1 LDYLVLLH
9 DRVLVALDLAF
20 KGGYKVRKNRQ
31 GKSSDIKIIVVD
43 DEKGILDSLSVIIKR
58 LGYQY
63 TGVNNPLEAIERVRE
78 EEFDLM
84 ILDFLMQPIL
94 GDKVVEEIRKFNKDI
109 YILLLTG
116 YKDAA
121 PPLKAIKS
129 LDIQGYCEK
138 ADNFDQLILLIESA
152 VKSIYQKRTIR
163 NFRDGLNK
171 ILLTVPDIYRLKSI
185 EELLE
190 EILRHI
196 MAFVNCKDA
205 FIIIDNLIGDDKNES
220 LFKGMG
226 IYDVS
231 PDKFIDMLEPA
242 FLEEMGRTRTLKQ
255 IAYVEKG
262 IILPLMSDTIQT
274 LGVIYL
280 ETTHIPVEM
289 ELLKIYITQAATSIN
304 NIYLHS
310 IVSIKNDE
318 LDRTYNELKQRYLD
332 AIQVLRL
339 TVDAKDVYTRGHSD
353 RVAYYA
359 VKIGKSF
366 NLDEESLEKLKTAG
380 IFHDIGKIGIADDI
394 LFKTDK
400 LTESE
405 YEEIK
410 KHPIKGAHILS
421 AVSMFK
427 DIVPL
432 VKYHHERI
440 DGRGYPLGLKGDEIP
455 FLARIISVADAFD
468 AMTSDRQYRSKLCLE
483 EAKNQMITNSGTQ
496 FDAEVVKRFLV
507 LLEDYDTMQ
516 KEIEYTFKTKE
527 SCIW

>member
-1 LDYLVLLH
+1 
-9 DRVLVALDLAF
+9 
-20 KGGYKVRKNRQ
+20 
-31 GKSSDIKIIVVD
+31 
-43 DEKGILDSLSVIIKR
+43 
-58 LGYQY
+58 
-63 TGVNNPLEAIERVRE
+63 
-78 EEFDLM
+78 
-84 ILDFLMQPIL
+84 MQPIL

-289 ELLKIYITQAATSIN
+289 ELLKIYITQAATSIS

-366 NLDEESLEKLKTAG
+366 NLDEESLEKLK
-380 IFHDIGKIGIADDI
+380 
-394 LFKTDK
+394 
-400 LTESE
+400 
-405 YEEIK
+405 
-410 KHPIKGAHILS
+410 
-421 AVSMFK
+421 
-427 DIVPL
+427 
-432 VKYHHERI
+432 
-440 DGRGYPLGLKGDEIP
+440 
-455 FLARIISVADAFD
+455 
-468 AMTSDRQYRSKLCLE
+468 RQVFS
-483 EAKNQMITNSGTQ
+483 TT
-496 FDAEVVKRFLV
+496 
-507 LLEDYDTMQ
+507 
-516 KEIEYTFKTKE
+516 
-527 SCIW
+527 

>member
-1 LDYLVLLH
+1 MKRNTGFV
-9 DRVLVALDLAF
+9 VGNNKAF
-20 KGGYKVRKNRQ
+20 G
-31 GKSSDIKIIVVD
+31 
-43 DEKGILDSLSVIIKR
+43 LSVY
-58 LGYQY
+58 GSEQ
-63 TGVNNPLEAIERVRE
+63 PLEAIERVRE

-274 LGVIYL
+274 L
-280 ETTHIPVEM
+280 
-289 ELLKIYITQAATSIN
+289 ELFT
-304 NIYLHS
+304 
-310 IVSIKNDE
+310 
-318 LDRTYNELKQRYLD
+318 
-332 AIQVLRL
+332 
-339 TVDAKDVYTRGHSD
+339 
-353 RVAYYA
+353 
-359 VKIGKSF
+359 
-366 NLDEESLEKLKTAG
+366 
-380 IFHDIGKIGIADDI
+380 
-394 LFKTDK
+394 
-400 LTESE
+400 
-405 YEEIK
+405 
-410 KHPIKGAHILS
+410 
-421 AVSMFK
+421 
-427 DIVPL
+427 
-432 VKYHHERI
+432 
-440 DGRGYPLGLKGDEIP
+440 
-455 FLARIISVADAFD
+455 
-468 AMTSDRQYRSKLCLE
+468 
-483 EAKNQMITNSGTQ
+483 
-496 FDAEVVKRFLV
+496 
-507 LLEDYDTMQ
+507 
-516 KEIEYTFKTKE
+516 
-527 SCIW
+527 